1 MNFQNANKVKNEST
15 SSFCNCGF
23 FRNWSNVLFLQKN
36 MKYLAIVL
44 LCLILGSFGLYFIK
58 YMPSKVIVPVAPK
71 NDSLAIVGAKFD
83 SLQLEIGFIK
93 KNDSI
98 KEIIMAKGRPGL
110 SAEILSSSIIS
121 RFPEVGI
128 PTGPLVGGATN
139 VMENLIKVICEEV
152 VDAIQSDMRI
162 DVVTDAGATVSASG
176 GNSGGPV
183 VSVGATVANHTGI
196 GVAR

>member
-1 MNFQNANKVKNEST
+1 MATIPIDDNLNISEEVADFLLYSLNEDRTQLPKLSIP
-15 SSFCNCGF
+15 
-23 FRNWSNVLFLQKN
+23 K
-36 MKYLAIVL
+36 IL
-44 LCLILGSFGLYFIK
+44 L
-58 YMPSKVIVPVAPK
+58 
-71 NDSLAIVGAKFD
+71 
-83 SLQLEIGFIK
+83 
-93 KNDSI
+93 
-98 KEIIMAKGRPGL
+98 AKGRPGL
-110 SAEILSSSIIS
+110 SSEILSSSIIS

-139 VMENLIKVICEEV
+139 VMENLIKIICEEI

-183 VSVGATVANHTGI
+183 VCVGATVAPHTGI

>member
-23 FRNWSNVLFLQKN
+23 FRNWSNVLFLQKI

-83 SLQLEIGFIK
+83 SLQLEIGLMK
-93 KNDSI
+93 KNDSV
-98 KEIIMAKGRPGL
+98 KEIIID
-110 SAEILSSSIIS
+110 S
-121 RFPEVGI
+121 
-128 PTGPLVGGATN
+128 
-139 VMENLIKVICEEV
+139 LIKLKYADKKEYIYLNST
-152 VDAIQSDMRI
+152 AHSALRIQLLSKLD
-162 DVVTDAGATVSASG
+162 SAKFEY
-176 GNSGGPV
+176 
-183 VSVGATVANHTGI
+183 
-196 GVAR
+196 